1 MKCPFCESELGNCY
15 LESSGFL
22 YLTTKLHPFA
32 GPQIAPKKDKIARL
46 NGRKEGTGI
55 PVQYCPACR
64 KVSFRYCG
72 AGPGG
77 SGRQKRAPLAENRP
91 GAFLRAYGFCFL
103 HRPLW
108 PRGERRRSRGP
119 GGHNRR

>member
-64 KVSFRYCG
+64 KVIFRY
-72 AGPGG
+72 
-77 SGRQKRAPLAENRP
+77 
-91 GAFLRAYGFCFL
+91 
-103 HRPLW
+103 
-108 PRGERRRSRGP
+108 
-119 GGHNRR
+119 